1 LFARLRQKFSNF
13 KRDQRG
19 AVFIIVAVAM
29 PVIFGAAAASI
40 DMGHILYIQSELR
53 AAADA
58 AALAA
63 TDELDDEDAAKLLAV
78 QYAELNMPVTQNGN
92 VVDPDDVILGNWDTD
107 TSTFTAAGTPTNA
120 VQVTARR
127 SSANGNAIGLYFAK
141 LIGFDSKDVSELA
154 VASVSSSD
162 TTFCIL
168 SLSDSGSGVTMNGG
182 MSLTMPNCGMAVT
195 STSNGAFT
203 VNGSGT
209 VTAEEICVAGTTVEN
224 GTTNVTD
231 PEDDCS
237 GVPSDPLS
245 GLDPPVFDEEDCD
258 EDGFRVTGSNNTVTI
273 SPGTYCGGIT
283 IAGNNNTVIMESGE
297 YIIAGGGISANGGTL
312 TDDGLGGVY
321 IYNTGTDDDA
331 IAPVSIGGNANIELT
346 AMTSGDYESILFHM
360 DTGADFSVGGTGDT
374 NMNGV
379 IYAPDNDVSYSGTA
393 TQSSSCLQIISD
405 TVTMSGTS
413 DVLADPDDPDG
424 CDSAVVIADDTPPR
438 LRD

>member
-1 LFARLRQKFSNF
+1 MFARLWQKLHNF
-13 KRDQRG
+13 RRDQVG

-63 TDELDDEDAAKLLAV
+63 TDELDDEDAAKALAV
-78 QYAELNMPVTQNGN
+78 QYAELNMPTAQNGS
-92 VVDPDDVILGNWDTD
+92 VVDADDVALGNWDTD

-127 SSANGNAIGLYFAK
+127 SSANGNAVGLYFAK
-141 LIGFDSKDVSELA
+141 LIGFDSKDVSVLA
-154 VASVSSSD
+154 VASVSTSE

-168 SLSDSGSGVTMNGG
+168 SLSESGSGVTMNGS
-182 MSLTMPNCGMAVT
+182 MSLTMPNCGMAVS
-195 STSNGAFT
+195 STSGGAFT

-209 VTAEEICVAGTTVEN
+209 VTAEEICVAGTTTEN

-231 PEDDCS
+231 PTDNCT
-237 GVPSDPLS
+237 GIPSDPLAS
-245 GLDPPVFDEEDCD
+245 LDPPAVGACD
-258 EDGFRVTGSNNTVTI
+258 ENNFRVTGNNNTVTI

-283 IAGNNNTVIMESGE
+283 IVGNGNTVIMESGE

-312 TDDGLGGVY
+312 TDDGNGGVY
-321 IYNTGTDDDA
+321 IFNTGTDDDA
-331 IAPVSIGGNANIELT
+331 ISPISIGGNANIDLD
-346 AMTSGDYESILFHM
+346 AQTSGTYSGVLFHL
-360 DTGADFSVGGTGDT
+360 DTGADFNATGTGDT
-374 NMNGV
+374 DMNGT
-379 IYAPDNDVSYSGTA
+379 IYAPDNDVEYSGTA
-393 TQSSSCLQIISD
+393 SQSSSCLQIIAN

-424 CDSAVVIADDTPPR
+424 CNSDVVIADTTLPR

>member
-1 LFARLRQKFSNF
+1 MFARLKRKFSNF
-13 KRDQRG
+13 RRDQRG

-63 TDELDDEDAAKLLAV
+63 TDELDDEDAAKALAV
-78 QYAELNMPVTQNGN
+78 QYAELNMPITQNGN

-107 TSTFTAAGTPTNA
+107 TSTFTAAATPTNA

-141 LIGFDSKDVSELA
+141 LIGFDSKDVSVLA
-154 VASVSSSD
+154 VASVSTSE

-168 SLSDSGSGVTMNGG
+168 SLSDSGTGVTMNGS
-182 MSLTMPNCGMAVT
+182 MSLTMPNCGMAV
-195 STSNGAFT
+195 SSGSGGAFT

-209 VTAEEICVAGTTVEN
+209 VTAEEICVAGTSTEN

-231 PEDDCS
+231 PTDNCS
-237 GVPSDPLS
+237 GVPSDPLA
-245 GLDPPVFDEEDCD
+245 GLDPPAIDPEDCD
-258 EDGFRVTGSNNTVTI
+258 EDNFRVTGNGNTVTI

-283 IAGNNNTVIMESGE
+283 IAGSNNTVIMESGE
-297 YIIAGGGISANGGTL
+297 YIIAGGGISATGGTL
-312 TDDGLGGVY
+312 TDDGTGGVY

-331 IAPVSIGGNANIELT
+331 IQPISFGGTSSIDLDAQ
-346 AMTSGDYESILFHM
+346 TSGTYSGVLFHM
-360 DTGADFSVGGTGDT
+360 DTGADFNATGTGDT
-374 NMNGV
+374 DLNGT
-379 IYAPDNDVSYSGTA
+379 IYAPDNDVEYSGTA
-393 TQSSSCLQIISD
+393 SQSSSCLQIISN

-413 DVLADPDDPDG
+413 DVLADPDDPAG
-424 CDSAVVIADDTPPR
+424 CNSDVVIADTTPPR